1 MYLHDPAHSSFD
13 PNESLLNPKNV
24 GGLVPLWQTSL
35 GGTISTGVTVSNGVL
50 FFGAWDGNFHAVDA
64 STGAILW
71 LRYLGKAPDPDN
83 PACGPGIGIASQA
96 TISGDIIYAAGG
108 DSSVYALNR
117 YTGEIQWRVPLADPQ
132 TGAFLWSSVLLSGNA
147 LYVGIASLAD
157 CPLVRGGVARIP
169 LDNPTRPLIRYLVP
183 QEVAG
188 ASVWSTPAIDEQAN
202 LLYITTGNAD
212 GDVQDATE
220 GIWGSALLALDATTL
235 EMRAYFFLPLQPG
248 AYDADWGSSPLLFET
263 PDGSPFVAANGK
275 NGAMWVLHRP
285 DLTPAWGTQ
294 LAIDCI
300 APEFG
305 CGSLSTPAFD
315 GRTLFT
321 GAGASDLYPGYDG
334 SIYAFDAAG
343 TELLW
348 SRPSEGVVIAPVTV
362 TPGLVYVPT
371 TQGMAILDA
380 ATGDE
385 LWSDWGS
392 AGLYGQAVVA
402 DGRVYSTYNNGDL
415 IAWSLMDGSA
425 QPAGKGAA
433 RPTVRPTG
441 HRPPGP
447 GLLRRGPPRRSDP
460 GPASPPQ

>member
-13 PNESLLNPKNV
+13 PNESLLNPENV
-24 GGLVPLWQTSL
+24 GGLVPLWKTSV

-50 FFGAWDGNFHAVDA
+50 FFGAWDGNFYAVDA

-96 TISGDIIYAAGG
+96 AISGDTIYAAGG

-169 LDNPTRPLIRYLVP
+169 LDNPTQPLIRYLVP

-212 GDVQDATE
+212 GDVQDATQ

-235 EMRAYFFLPLQPG
+235 EIQAYFFLPLQPE

-285 DLTPAWGTQ
+285 DLTPAWATQ

-321 GAGASDLYPGYDG
+321 GAGASESVPGLRRLRLCLRCGRHRTPVEPSLCGRGDRACHRHAWFGLCSDHGGHGYSGCGHGKRAVERLGKRRTLRSGRGGRRQGLLHLQQRRSDRVGPYG
-334 SIYAFDAAG
+334 SFGAAG
-343 TELLW
+343 
-348 SRPSEGVVIAPVTV
+348 REGRS
-362 TPGLVYVPT
+362 T
-371 TQGMAILDA
+371 T
-380 ATGDE
+380 
-385 LWSDWGS
+385 
-392 AGLYGQAVVA
+392 
-402 DGRVYSTYNNGDL
+402 DG
-415 IAWSLMDGSA
+415 
-425 QPAGKGAA
+425 
-433 RPTVRPTG
+433 G

-447 GLLRRGPPRRSDP
+447 GLLRRGPPKRSDP
-460 GPASPPQ
+460 GPASPPR